1 MRDQY
6 ILVTKTLLHRVFS
19 IENPTPCYHCNC
31 NTDPKQKTVS
41 LAIWRPEK
49 AANQYRIIA
58 NFPLGLFDSHCL
70 VTLASLA
77 RKVASTRIK

>member
-1 MRDQY
+1 MKKIKIKIKLLKFEKLRKLHT
-6 ILVTKTLLHRVFS
+6 ILAYKLRICF
-19 IENPTPCYHCNC
+19 
-31 NTDPKQKTVS
+31 TDPKQKTVS